1 MRKVG
6 LVRGTDAVA
15 DWRRREALAESFAL
29 SRAAH
34 KPTTARRHSLAR
46 VLGLPLGLV
55 VVVSGSILPGV
66 NAQSLSLVS
75 FVSAAAPAPAGLGLW
90 LDGTD
95 ARQLSGVSPDQP
107 VAIQI
112 PVVDA
117 APSAPVDPAVAAKA
131 AAVALADHVVV
142 GPAGVAGP
150 TGIPTTVLEA
160 YRRAEQS
167 LASSAPSCHV
177 PWWVLAGIGRIESGH
192 ASGGRVDASGTTRG
206 RILGPRLDGSLAG
219 TSVIMDTDGGRYDG
233 DSVYDRAVGPM
244 QFLPGT
250 WRSWGRDGNGDG
262 VADPHNVYDAT
273 LAAGSYLCASG
284 GDLSVGA
291 NLAKAI
297 LTYNHSMPYLQSVL
311 SWGMAYRDG
320 ATPTTDGPGTVP
332 AGAAPRQP
340 VSPAPV
346 LGLPPEVT
354 PPLTAASPPTST
366 TTPPILPIIALTTPM
381 TTTTTTPPTATT
393 PSSTTTT
400 SSTPTT
406 PSTSTPSTSTPSRS
420 TTSTSTTPPTT
431 TTTSSTATTTTTT
444 TTTAPVACPASTV
457 VATSPVAPTAAPT
470 TAVRTAP
477 ISPPTTVPVVPT
489 AAPTVTVTA
498 CPTR

>member
-6 LVRGTDAVA
+6 LVRGTEAVA

-34 KPTTARRHSLAR
+34 QPTTVRRRSLAR

-55 VVVSGSILPGV
+55 LVVSGSILPGV
-66 NAQSLSLVS
+66 NAGSLSLVS
-75 FVSAAAPAPAGLGLW
+75 LVAAAPAPAGLGLS
-90 LDGTD
+90 LEGNDPG
-95 ARQLSGVSPDQP
+95 QPFGVTPDQP

-117 APSAPVDPAVAAKA
+117 APSAAVDPAVAAQA

-142 GPAGVAGP
+142 GPAGAAGP
-150 TGIPTTVLEA
+150 TGIPATVLEA

-167 LASSAPSCHV
+167 LASSAPSCHL

-192 ASGGRVDASGTTRG
+192 ASGGRVDAAGTTRG

-219 TSVIMDTDGGRYDG
+219 TSVIMDSDGGRYDG
-233 DSVYDRAVGPM
+233 DPVYDRAVGPM

-320 ATPTTDGPGTVP
+320 ATPTSDGPGTVP
-332 AGAAPRQP
+332 ATVTPRQP
-340 VSPAPV
+340 VTPAPV
-346 LGLPPEVT
+346 LGMPPEVV
-354 PPLTAASPPTST
+354 PSLTAAPPPTST
-366 TTPPILPIIALTTPM
+366 TTPPPVMPIIALTTPTTAPTTSTTPSR
-381 TTTTTTPPTATT
+381 TTTTSSTPTT
-393 PSSTTTT
+393 PSTTTTT

-406 PSTSTPSTSTPSRS
+406 PSTSTTPPTP
-420 TTSTSTTPPTT
+420 TTSSTATTPPTT
-431 TTTSSTATTTTTT
+431 TTTRN
-444 TTTAPVACPASTV
+444 TAPVACPVPTA
-457 VATSPVAPTAAPT
+457 VATRLVAPTAAPT
-470 TAVRTAP
+470 TAAR
-477 ISPPTTVPVVPT
+477 PT
-489 AAPTVTVTA
+489 AAGPTAVPTTAARPTAPTAVPTITA